1 MRRETLKNA
10 AVSTLV
16 GATLVTGVV
25 LLAPG
30 WGERDGAPAGPAA
43 RALAA
48 AGAGAPAAP
57 ADLKALIGDR
67 EDRVRARPD
76 DAGAWAVL
84 GAAYVERAART
95 GDFALYPKADRA
107 LRRSLAVR
115 PAREGNVGAVVGLG
129 ALANARHDWAAGR
142 SWGEQARKLDPTSWA
157 AYPVLV
163 DACNGLGDHGAA
175 GKAMD
180 TLQELA
186 SGPQVKGREALIYR
200 DKGWREDAAA
210 LAYDAALTSSTRW
223 EKAAALGRQGELAW
237 ERGEAAEALEHHE
250 AALKEDPEARRALA
264 GRARALA
271 ALGRTGEAQRDWRT
285 VLEELPLAE
294 YALEAGELDDAL
306 GLDGDA
312 GVRYA
317 QVRTLAAKAREHG
330 VDQDLVLARYEADH
344 GDPAAA
350 VRRLQGEWRQGHR
363 SVHVA
368 DAMGWAL
375 YRAGRAEEAL
385 PFAKLATGQ
394 GLRSALFSYHR
405 GEIERELGSYGA
417 ARRHLEEALRTN
429 PGFSP
434 LLAPAAR
441 EALDD
446 MGEPAP
452 GGPANLWG
460 DGPDEITR
468 GDEPEPAKPK
478 PSETKPAE
486 AGAGKAGDGGT
497 GASPAATAAAPA
509 SAATGAGA
517 GAASPSAG
525 GTTAARATPPRSA
538 PGAASPSPAGSTGP
552 R

>member
-16 GATLVTGVV
+16 GATLVTGAV

-30 WGERDGAPAGPAA
+30 WGEDGGAPAGPAA

-57 ADLKALIGDR
+57 ADLKALISDR
-67 EDRVRARPD
+67 EDRVRARPE

-84 GAAYVERAART
+84 GAAYVERAAQT

-107 LRRSLAVR
+107 LRRSLEVR
-115 PAREGNVGAVVGLG
+115 PAAKGNVAALVGLG
-129 ALANARHDWAAGR
+129 SLANARHDWAAGR
-142 SWGEQARKLDPTSWA
+142 TWGEKARELDRKSWA
-157 AYPVLV
+157 VYPVLV
-163 DACNGLGDHGAA
+163 DANNGLGDHGAA

-186 SGPQVKGREALIYR
+186 SGPQVKGREALVYR

-210 LAYDAALTSSTRW
+210 LAYDAALTSSTRA

-250 AALKEDPEARRALA
+250 AALEEDPEARRALA

-312 GVRYA
+312 GTRYS
-317 QVRTLAAKAREHG
+317 QVRTLVAGAREHG
-330 VDQDLVLARYEADH
+330 VDGDLVLARYEADH

-350 VRRLQGEWRQGHR
+350 VRLLQGEWRQGHR
-363 SVHVA
+363 SAHVA

-375 YRAGRAEEAL
+375 YRAGRAEDAL

-405 GEIERELGSYGA
+405 GEIERKLGSYGP
-417 ARRHLEEALRTN
+417 ARRHIGEALRTN
-429 PGFSP
+429 PDFSP

-441 EALDD
+441 EALEDL
-446 MGEPAP
+446 GEPAA
-452 GGPANLWG
+452 GGPSDLWG

-468 GDEPEPAKPK
+468 GDEGEA
-478 PSETKPAE
+478 AE
-486 AGAGKAGDGGT
+486 AAEEGAEDASGSASASAGAGARD
-497 GASPAATAAAPA
+497 ASGSPSAPA
-509 SAATGAGA
+509 SASAGA
-517 GAASPSAG
+517 GASPPAGAPAPRPRPESASPSQ
-525 GTTAARATPPRSA
+525 TP
-538 PGAASPSPAGSTGP
+538 STGP

>member
-30 WGERDGAPAGPAA
+30 WGDGDGAPAGPAA

-57 ADLKALIGDR
+57 ADLKALISDH
-67 EDRVRARPD
+67 EDRVRDRPG
-76 DAGAWAVL
+76 DAAAWAVL
-84 GAAYVERAART
+84 GAAYVERAAQT
-95 GDFALYPKADRA
+95 GDFALYPKAERA
-107 LRRSLAVR
+107 LRRSLAER
-115 PAREGNVGAVVGLG
+115 PAEKGNTGAAVGMG

-142 SWGEQARKLDPTSWA
+142 SWGERARRLDPASWA

-163 DACNGLGDHGAA
+163 DAFNGLGDHAAA
-175 GKAMD
+175 GRAMD
-180 TLQELA
+180 RLQQVA
-186 SGPQVKGREALIYR
+186 SGPQVKGREAMVYR

-210 LAYDAALTSSTRW
+210 LAYDAALTSSTRS
-223 EKAAALGRQGELAW
+223 EKAAALVRQGELAW
-237 ERGEAAEALEHHE
+237 ERGEAAESLEHHE
-250 AALKEDPEARRALA
+250 AALEEDPEARRALA

-271 ALGRTGEAQRDWRT
+271 ALGRSGEAQRDWRT
-285 VLEELPLAE
+285 VLEERPSAE

-312 GVRYA
+312 GTRYA
-317 QVRTLAAKAREHG
+317 QVPTLVAEARKHG
-330 VDQDLVLARYEADH
+330 VDGDLVLARYEADH

-350 VRRLQGEWRQGHR
+350 VRLLQGEWRQGHR

-375 YRAGRAEEAL
+375 YRAGRAGDAL

-394 GLRSALFSYHR
+394 GLRSAVFSYHR
-405 GEIERELGSYGA
+405 GEIERELGSSGP
-417 ARRHLEEALRTN
+417 ARRHIDEALRTN

-434 LLAPAAR
+434 LLAPLAR
-441 EALDD
+441 KALEDL
-446 MGEPAP
+446 GEPAA
-452 GGPANLWG
+452 GGPADLWG

-468 GDEPEPAKPK
+468 GDEEEK
-478 PSETKPAE
+478 AE
-486 AGAGKAGDGGT
+486 SGGEGAESGAEGAGDAGAGAGAGGVS
-497 GASPAATAAAPA
+497 GSPSA
-509 SAATGAGA
+509 SASASAGAGA
-517 GAASPSAG
+517 GAASPSA
-525 GTTAARATPPRSA
+525 RPRSV
-538 PGAASPSPAGSTGP
+538 PGSGSASPSPTGGAGP